1 MTESAGPRKQSFE
14 ELMRAAGPQRRAAA
28 ERALEGERINRN
40 RNRGGLGRND
50 LLVRLEVEIAS
61 LEDRLA
67 FTDEQEERIM
77 LKAEIA
83 YLRQA
88 LEAKR
93 GGGRRRP
100 PESGLAVPAIP
111 PGGPRPKQGGAAAP
125 LDFDS

>member
-1 MTESAGPRKQSFE
+1 MADRKSHPKQSFE

-28 ERALEGERINRN
+28 QRALEGERINRN
-40 RNRGGLGRND
+40 RGGHGRND
-50 LLVRLEVEIAS
+50 LLVRLELEIAS

-67 FTDEQEERIM
+67 FTQEQEERIM

-83 YLRQA
+83 YLRRA

-93 GGGRRRP
+93 GGGRRKP
-100 PESGLAVPAIP
+100 PESGLAVPAVP
-111 PGGPRPKQGGAAAP
+111 PGGPRPQQGGAAAP